1 MTASPPFDFAAET
14 AVGALGDGRFASRIG
29 PKWDVIRGPNGGY
42 IAAII
47 LRALLAAV
55 DDPARSPRSLTIHY
69 TAPPTEGAIT
79 IDSTLERVGRSQTNA
94 SARVEQDGRLIA
106 IALGAFSIP
115 RAGPELRDL
124 EMPSCPAPESLDTMI
139 TPDDA
144 PPIARRWERR
154 WTIGAPPVLGA
165 PTAAPA
171 EYGGWIRLPE
181 RQLLEAP
188 AIAAV
193 TDAWLPPI
201 FARTGLALFVPTID
215 LTIHFR
221 ATVPLPAAT
230 PDDFVFARFRT
241 GTAAEGFM
249 EEDGE
254 VWGVDGTL
262 LAQSRQLAALVPL
275 DV

>member
-1 MTASPPFDFAAET
+1 MAASPIFDFAAET
-14 AVGALGDGRFASRIG
+14 AVSALGDGRFAGEID
-29 PKWDVIRGPNGGY
+29 PKWNVLRGPNGGY

-47 LRALLAAV
+47 LGGLLAAV

-79 IDSTLERVGRSQTNA
+79 IDTTLERVGRSQTNT
-94 SARVEQDGRLIA
+94 SARVEQDSRLIA
-106 IALGAFSIP
+106 IALAAFSIP

-124 EMPSCPAPESLDTMI
+124 EMPGHPAPESLAT
-139 TPDDA
+139 TPALDEA
-144 PPIARRWERR
+144 PPIAHRWERR
-154 WTIGAPPVLGA
+154 WTIGAPPVLGT
-165 PTAAPA
+165 PTAPPA

-181 RQLLEAP
+181 RQLLGAP

-193 TDAWLPPI
+193 TDGWLPPI
-201 FARTGLALFVPTID
+201 FGRTGLLLFVPTID

-221 ATVPLPAAT
+221 ATLPVAGAK

-249 EEDGE
+249 DEDGE
-254 VWGVDGTL
+254 VWSADGML
-262 LAQSRQLAALVPL
+262 LAQSRQLAAVLPL
-275 DV
+275 ES

>member
-1 MTASPPFDFAAET
+1 MTASPTFDFAAET
-14 AVGALGDGRFASRIG
+14 AVHALGDGRFAAEIN

-69 TAPPTEGAIT
+69 TAPPADGACT
-79 IDSTLERVGRSQTNA
+79 IDTTLERVGRSQTNT
-94 SARVEQDGRLIA
+94 SARVEQDGRLVA
-106 IALGAFSIP
+106 IALAAFSIA
-115 RAGPELRDL
+115 RAAPELRDRQ
-124 EMPSCPAPESLDTMI
+124 MPDHPAPESVDTMI
-139 TPDDA
+139 TLDDA
-144 PPIARRWERR
+144 PPIGHRWERR
-154 WTIGAPPVLGA
+154 WTIGSMPVLGT
-165 PTAAPA
+165 PTAPPA

-181 RQLLEAP
+181 RQLLGAP

-193 TDAWLPPI
+193 TDGWLPPL

-221 ATVPLPAAT
+221 ATLPVPAAA

-254 VWGVDGTL
+254 VWSAGGTL
-262 LAQSRQLAALVPL
+262 LAESRQLAAIVPL
-275 DV
+275 DG